1 MIIRREESIKSITE
15 MLTRFVIDL
24 SLLNGAGLYDIN
36 TTSEHFFIKILDITY
51 GLSLK
56 NLNIEKSNFPAIDLG
71 DSNKKVCFQVT
82 SETSIDKLRS
92 TISKFKKYQL
102 DNVYDHLIFLIISH
116 TKTVNPSDKDIKVE
130 VKNFKALAKDI
141 SNLTD
146 DENIYK
152 IESYLKGNVRYSNIT
167 ENYSILPE
175 RKEISPI
182 HIDVTNLIKDI
193 DLRRDDQ
200 FKPYLIYDLGKI
212 SFLLSKLTYNQREV
226 LFYIIANSSF
236 SNENRFEDR
245 NSIIIYWEE
254 LRQAI
259 PNVYEITQVLE
270 SKELLH
276 INRDY
281 TPYGSY
287 NSVIVV
293 EPYYIGKLDL
303 NIFAMLKD
311 TFGSDESK
319 LKDILINCN
328 FLNL

>member
-1 MIIRREESIKSITE
+1 MIIKREESIKSITE

-51 GLSLK
+51 NLSLK
-56 NLNIEKSNFPAIDLG
+56 NLNVEKSNFPAIDLG
-71 DSNKKVCFQVT
+71 DFNKKVCFQIT
-82 SETSIDKLRS
+82 SETSTDKLKT
-92 TISKFKKYQL
+92 TILKFRKHQL
-102 DNVYDHLIFLIISH
+102 NNDYDHLIFLIISH
-116 TKTVNPSDKDIKVE
+116 TKTGKPSDKDIKIE

-146 DENIYK
+146 DEKIYE
-152 IESYLKGNVRYSNIT
+152 IESYLKRNVRYSNIT

-175 RKEISPI
+175 RKEVVATD
-182 HIDVTNLIKDI
+182 IDVTNLIRDI
-193 DLRRDDQ
+193 DLRRDNQ
-200 FKPYLIYDLGKI
+200 FKPYLIYDLSNI
-212 SFLLSKLTYNQREV
+212 SDLLNKLTYNQREV
-226 LFYIIANSSF
+226 LFYIIANGSF
-236 SNENRFEDR
+236 SNENKFEDK

-259 PNVYEITQVLE
+259 PGVYEITQVLS
-270 SKELLH
+270 SKNLLH
-276 INRDY
+276 INHDY
-281 TPYGSY
+281 IPYGSY

-293 EPYYIGKLDL
+293 EPYFHGKLDL

-319 LKDILINCN
+319 LRDILINCN
-328 FLNL
+328 FSNL